1 MSVSHLPVRPPSIK
15 AREELTENGSASTK
29 VSKSIRI
36 LQMSLLDLQI
46 VYVHGSAS
54 ELRRKSFSYYT
65 KTKTKIEKN
74 KDKDRKRDKDN
85 ADCVDTRISIG
96 AEEGEFL

>member
-15 AREELTENGSASTK
+15 AREELTENGSARTK

-54 ELRRKSFSYYT
+54 ELGREILINDSLNAIRVVGVGKGK
-65 KTKTKIEKN
+65 KTW
-74 KDKDRKRDKDN
+74 
-85 ADCVDTRISIG
+85 
-96 AEEGEFL
+96 